1 MNLEH
6 FKTYTTDDFILDED
20 FREIV
25 RNPCSEQLTDL
36 LKFFPEK
43 QKDIDLAVQ
52 ILRELQTKGFQQT
65 EKRKEELW
73 QQIIRKKNKRISM
86 LYFRYAAS
94 IIMLIGIGSALFYLI
109 GQKSID
115 EYVVVSS
122 IPTDDALLILSDG
135 KTIPINSEQSTV
147 QYSSDGSGI
156 IVNDSSGIA
165 LPVSGKEFNQLI
177 VPYGKRS
184 FITLSEGT
192 KVWLNSGSRL
202 VFPPVFKGKT
212 REVVLEG
219 EAFFDVTPNE
229 DQPFFVKTDAF
240 KMKVYGTK
248 FNVQAYQQDKEYC
261 IVLVEGKVSMNST
274 LDIQKKEIFLAPNQ
288 KSILAKGKDTF
299 EISVVENA
307 EVYTAWIDGYLT
319 FINEDVS
326 DLLKRVSRYYN
337 VSIESELPEHMET
350 IYGKLDLK
358 DDLER
363 VLDGIAFIS
372 KTKYEKQGNTYVFM
386 NY

>member
-6 FKTYTTDDFILDED
+6 FKTYTADDFILDED

-25 RNPCSEQLTDL
+25 KNPCSDQLTEF
-36 LKFFPEK
+36 LKYFPEK
-43 QKDIDLAVQ
+43 QKDINLAVQ
-52 ILRELQTKGFQQT
+52 ILRELQTKEFQQT
-65 EKRKEELW
+65 KKRQEELW
-73 QQIIRKKNKRISM
+73 QQIIRKKKKRISM

-94 IIMLIGIGSALFYLI
+94 IIMLIGIGSALFYNMR
-109 GQKSID
+109 QKSID
-115 EYVVVSS
+115 EVVVVSR

-165 LPVSGKEFNQLI
+165 MPISGNEFNQLI

-219 EAFFDVTPNE
+219 EAFFDVTPNK

-248 FNVQAYQQDKEYC
+248 FNVQAYKQDKDYC

-274 LDIQKKEIFLAPNQ
+274 MDKQKKEIFLAPNQ
-288 KSILAKGKDTF
+288 KSILAKGEETF
-299 EISVVENA
+299 EISVVENT

-326 DLLKRVSRYYN
+326 DLLIRVSRYYN

-386 NY
+386 NN

>member
-25 RNPCSEQLTDL
+25 KNPCSEQLTDL

-43 QKDIDLAVQ
+43 KMDINLAVQ
-52 ILRELQTKGFQQT
+52 ILRELQTKEFQQT
-65 EKRKEELW
+65 EKKKEELW
-73 QQIIRKKNKRISM
+73 QQIIRKKKKRISM

-115 EYVVVSS
+115 EVVVVNS
-122 IPTDDALLILSDG
+122 IQTDDALLILSDG

-165 LPVSGKEFNQLI
+165 LPVSGSEFNQLI

-219 EAFFDVTPNE
+219 EAFFDVTPNK

-274 LDIQKKEIFLAPNQ
+274 MDKQKKEIFLAPNQ
-288 KSILAKGKDTF
+288 KSILAKGEDTF
-299 EISVVENA
+299 EISVVENT

-337 VSIESELPEHMET
+337 VSIESELPEKMET

-372 KTKYEKQGNTYVFM
+372 KTKYEKQGNKYVFM
-386 NY
+386 NN